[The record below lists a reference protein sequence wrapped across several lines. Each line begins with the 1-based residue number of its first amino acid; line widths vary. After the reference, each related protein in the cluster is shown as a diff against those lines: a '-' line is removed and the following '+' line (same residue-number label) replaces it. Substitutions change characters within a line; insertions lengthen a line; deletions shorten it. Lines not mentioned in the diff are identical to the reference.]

1 MVDTPKPED
10 TPKEEKSSPDVDND
24 FGEDWESA
32 FQAEDY
38 IFSPDDGEGE
48 DIFLGEDEGTE
59 FTETSPDIPLATAQS
74 SADEE
79 EKQEEQK
86 TAGESETE
94 APAGTAGSQE
104 SFPAVILTRLTPFLS
119 KTSAQVKPLRER
131 FNSLKLYQRG
141 VVLALPILLFLY
153 GAATLFS
160 PEENVTETPP
170 YIPHSSRNQIDTAQ
184 AGRESTQPDKD
195 RLQQADLPIKK
206 TRAKWTFSPFFVPTP
221 ASDGDRSTA
230 LITVNLEL
238 VVLLDE
244 GETIPEE
251 KRTFVR
257 NTIYQFYSNRPL
269 KELNRYSLARGE
281 MKRKLEAWLLK
292 QWPDSPI
299 DTIII
304 HRFNVS

>member
-1 MVDTPKPED
+1 MVDA
-10 TPKEEKSSPDVDND
+10 PKEEKSYPDVDDD

-38 IFSPDDGEGE
+38 IFSPDEGESE

-59 FTETSPDIPLATAQS
+59 LTETTSPAGTPLATAQPS
-74 SADEE
+74 VEE
-79 EKQEEQK
+79 EKK
-86 TAGESETE
+86 PAGKPEAELPGDTE
-94 APAGTAGSQE
+94 ASQE
-104 SFPAVILTRLTPFLS
+104 SLPALTRLAPFLS
-119 KTSAQVKPLRER
+119 KTKSQLKPLRER
-131 FNSLKLYQRG
+131 FNSLKPYQRG
-141 VVLALPILLFLY
+141 LVLALPILLFLY
-153 GAATLFS
+153 SVATLFS
-160 PEENVTETPP
+160 PEENITKIPP
-170 YIPHSSRNQIDTAQ
+170 HIPHTTQKEIDTSQLAQ
-184 AGRESTQPDKD
+184 EPIHPD
-195 RLQQADLPIKK
+195 QDLPQQTDLQTEK
-206 TRAKWTFSPFFVPTP
+206 TRAKWNFSPFLIPTP

-238 VVLLDE
+238 VVLLDK
-244 GETIPEE
+244 GETIPEG

-269 KELNRYSLARGE
+269 EELNRYSLARGE

-292 QWPDSPI
+292 QWPESPI